1 MILKKPMKINAKY
14 KNASNNKDAI
24 KLLPEIITFLGEI
37 SAADSRAINVVDAS
51 SELTKLADKA
61 ENIKKKIGY
70 GY

>member
-1 MILKKPMKINAKY
+1 MILKKPMKINTKY

-24 KLLPEIITFLGEI
+24 KLL
-37 SAADSRAINVVDAS
+37 VDAS